1 MEPLADLRL
10 EANETT
16 ERYGRQSRPTA
27 PNKTEQIKGLLRLLA
42 EARQSD
48 VSSETLRV
56 FSRSLERYELDDISV
71 AVGALGVQ
79 ERQQGETAF
88 PALATILSAVKGES
102 IRRKE
107 RAAAAAREWQYQDRL
122 RHPDM
127 YISLAEIQAD
137 FDKLAKARK
146 AGENIPN
153 PGRCPEIQ
161 SLIPAW
167 EARMREFQAAID
179 AL

>member
-27 PNKTEQIKGLLRLLA
+27 PNKVEQIKGLLRLLA

-48 VSSETLRV
+48 VSTETLRV

-88 PALATILSAVKGES
+88 PALATILSAVKAES

-107 RAAAAAREWQYQDRL
+107 RAAAAAREWQFQDRL
-122 RHPDM
+122 RNPEK
-127 YISLAEIQAD
+127 YITMGEILSD
-137 FDKLAKARK
+137 LEKLHKARK
-146 AGENIPN
+146 AGAEIPN
-153 PGRCPEIQ
+153 PGPHATQ
-161 SLIPAW
+161 AALD
-167 EARMREFQAAID
+167 EFQARID